1 YTVPIEMQ
9 LFTLFVP
16 ENESFLKYFSSIGK
30 TGVADLSQQEAVQ
43 LFTLHVLR
51 NPRSRY
57 HLIYEYIWEEE
68 QGPKGEYASLFFRKP
83 TKSFSLPKVEV
94 RKYNTTLID
103 QEYLVYSENK
113 YLPIFST
120 NFFSDYFGSSDGS
133 DYLFMYRDSKWGDNL
148 NIHASMVTEAEV
160 RTANGFIYYLDKV
173 IEPMPNIDEYLRDK
187 KDEFTVFYDL
197 MQRFA
202 DYTFTKVR
210 PEDKMKL
217 YQKSY
222 RIISNLADETGA
234 FGSNRAMKEMYSLFA
249 PTDKTMTTY
258 LNEKLL
264 KNFESIDSIPEIT
277 LAYIVE
283 TQMAWSLCLI
293 SKIEHLFFNMQG
305 DQTEISRNDIESAFM
320 CSNGVVYGTNRVL
333 EPNVFITV
341 PGNLFFDKD
350 YSTFLIALTQA
361 DVMSRLSNINENVT
375 LFAVNN
381 EQMEKHNIRFSH
393 EKSQIQFFGSD
404 GLWKPIKADFLREF
418 VLDHICIGSLN
429 DLSGEGFIEMQSK
442 NYIHYKDN
450 KIYGG
455 ENISQNIFPKV
466 AQKIENEKNGML
478 YLLDNPI
485 KTRFSFGQLI
495 SSDPDLEKFK
505 DLLIMAN
512 LLDTSY
518 VDIITDNKTPMLL
531 IISESDYWTFFL
543 PDNNAIDKAFTDGLL
558 PDITQP
564 LLSSGIDSIRSF
576 CNYHFIRKNVIFD
589 DGKESGELDTNQPS
603 KVADTKNSYA
613 KIIVNNNYN
622 NLSITDLSGN
632 VINIDHKNANLLV
645 SKGVVHK
652 ISTVLKSE
660 L

>member
-1 YTVPIEMQ
+1 MK
-9 LFTLFVP
+9 
-16 ENESFLKYFSSIGK
+16 NLKYS
-30 TGVADLSQQEAVQ
+30 
-43 LFTLHVLR
+43 
-51 NPRSRY
+51 
-57 HLIYEYIWEEE
+57 
-68 QGPKGEYASLFFRKP
+68 
-83 TKSFSLPKVEV
+83 
-94 RKYNTTLID
+94 
-103 QEYLVYSENK
+103 
-113 YLPIFST
+113 
-120 NFFSDYFGSSDGS
+120 
-133 DYLFMYRDSKWGDNL
+133 
-148 NIHASMVTEAEV
+148 
-160 RTANGFIYYLDKV
+160 
-173 IEPMPNIDEYLRDK
+173 
-187 KDEFTVFYDL
+187 
-197 MQRFA
+197 
-202 DYTFTKVR
+202 
-210 PEDKMKL
+210 
-217 YQKSY
+217 
-222 RIISNLADETGA
+222 
-234 FGSNRAMKEMYSLFA
+234 
-249 PTDKTMTTY
+249 
-258 LNEKLL
+258 
-264 KNFESIDSIPEIT
+264 
-277 LAYIVE
+277 
-283 TQMAWSLCLI
+283 
-293 SKIEHLFFNMQG
+293 
-305 DQTEISRNDIESAFM
+305 
-320 CSNGVVYGTNRVL
+320 
-333 EPNVFITV
+333 
-341 PGNLFFDKD
+341 
-350 YSTFLIALTQA
+350 
-361 DVMSRLSNINENVT
+361 
-375 LFAVNN
+375 
-381 EQMEKHNIRFSH
+381 
-393 EKSQIQFFGSD
+393 FFGSD

-418 VLDHICIGSLN
+418 VLDHIYTGSLN
-429 DLSGEGFIEMQSK
+429 DLSGEGFIEMQSR

-531 IISESDYWTFFL
+531 IISELDYWTGFL
-543 PDNNAIDKAFTDGLL
+543 PDNNAIDKALTDGLL